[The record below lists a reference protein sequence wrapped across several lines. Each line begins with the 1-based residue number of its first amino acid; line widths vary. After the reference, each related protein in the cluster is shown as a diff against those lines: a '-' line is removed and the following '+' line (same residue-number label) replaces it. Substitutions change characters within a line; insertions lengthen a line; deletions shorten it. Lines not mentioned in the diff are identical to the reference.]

1 MRLLKQASY
10 FESGKLESRK
20 PLQRKPNLLLGW
32 AKKRKLLTQLLVW
45 VEVSLQKSGPFLV
58 LILYLHQVNRR
69 KRKARESALPT
80 NFEQSKEKNYPPT
93 SLVTL
98 LCIFCVLG
106 RAHSCALCAPSGRR
120 GESRRAGDGNPA
132 LLLLCSNWPQQPAAA
147 PRSDFLFVK
156 CFWQFQGS
164 SDNEKTR
171 IICLLKTGEKQE
183 KPSIF
188 NNN

>member
-1 MRLLKQASY
+1 M
-10 FESGKLESRK
+10 
-20 PLQRKPNLLLGW
+20 
-32 AKKRKLLTQLLVW
+32 
-45 VEVSLQKSGPFLV
+45 

-69 KRKARESALPT
+69 KREARESALPT

-147 PRSDFLFVK
+147 SRSDFLVPKGNAIKKFK
-156 CFWQFQGS
+156 ILS
-164 SDNEKTR
+164 HYYLYSR
-171 IICLLKTGEKQE
+171 KQE
-183 KPSIF
+183 RRLLLPLFLLLVPPAGNFLQPPTWSTWNKRASHHKIPLLTTKPPPRTMTRLLITCSSSSFSSRIRSPA
-188 NNN
+188 

>member
-1 MRLLKQASY
+1 M
-10 FESGKLESRK
+10 
-20 PLQRKPNLLLGW
+20 
-32 AKKRKLLTQLLVW
+32 
-45 VEVSLQKSGPFLV
+45 SLQKPGPFLV

-69 KRKARESALPT
+69 KREARESALPT

-147 PRSDFLFVK
+147 SRSDFLRR
-156 CFWQFQGS
+156 S
-164 SDNEKTR
+164 SEKNASDCRPKVFPRYCPRPLVHWLDPIRRVVFGCPTYGFGV
-171 IICLLKTGEKQE
+171 IEVVFL
-183 KPSIF
+183 
-188 NNN
+188 

>member
-1 MRLLKQASY
+1 MER
-10 FESGKLESRK
+10 RK
-20 PLQRKPNLLLGW
+20 PLQRKPNLLLGEQ
-32 AKKRKLLTQLLVW
+32 RRENSCLLESNQLFNSCGSEASNLRIIPRAW
-45 VEVSLQKSGPFLV
+45 T
-58 LILYLHQVNRR
+58 LILHTHQVNRR
-69 KRKARESALPT
+69 KRRARESALPT

-147 PRSDFLFVK
+147 SRSDFLVPKGNAIKKFK
-156 CFWQFQGS
+156 ILS
-164 SDNEKTR
+164 HYYLYSR
-171 IICLLKTGEKQE
+171 KQE
-183 KPSIF
+183 RRLLLPLFLLLVKHF
-188 NNN
+188 LEFA

>member
-1 MRLLKQASY
+1 MER
-10 FESGKLESRK
+10 RK
-20 PLQRKPNLLLGW
+20 PLQRKPNLLLGEQ
-32 AKKRKLLTQLLVW
+32 RRENSCLFESNQLPIIPRAW
-45 VEVSLQKSGPFLV
+45 I
-58 LILYLHQVNRR
+58 LILYIHQVNRR
-69 KRKARESALPT
+69 KRRARESALPT

-147 PRSDFLFVK
+147 SRSNFRKKTKPRRQPERELA
-156 CFWQFQGS
+156 
-164 SDNEKTR
+164 
-171 IICLLKTGEKQE
+171 GE
-183 KPSIF
+183 
-188 NNN
+188 